1 MSLLTKKLFDL
12 SQKQKLWLKNLICI
26 NLLQLYTSCLLL
38 DTPEKVLIVISTNVD
53 HFLILLNLAFSP
65 NLLYQLGLFYHL
77 MSRSQYTKI
86 LINFIS
92 VSKIYT
98 RERFKEEIKLSILLT
113 SLLIIS
119 YFSFL
124 LLHQN

>member
-65 NLLYQLGLFYHL
+65 NLLYQLGLFYHQ
-77 MSRSQYTKI
+77 MPRSQHTKI